1 MIEEY
6 RNGTREPGEKAKEA
20 GFTSYTDYDDI
31 FGDAPYRE
39 VTDPW
44 QIRPEDLVQDPGHW
58 YIAVKSACSS
68 PYQNY
73 PCTQSVGGGKAGF
86 IGWGDPGIFIDDNT
100 IAIYTRYPD

>member
-1 MIEEY
+1 MLF
-6 RNGTREPGEKAKEA
+6 R
-20 GFTSYTDYDDI
+20 S
-31 FGDAPYRE
+31 GDAPYRE

-58 YIAVKSACSS
+58 YIAVKSAFSS

-100 IAIYTRYPD
+100 IAIYTCYPD

>member
-1 MIEEY
+1 MARESLGRRRRKLGLRHTQIMMISLE
-6 RNGTREPGEKAKEA
+6 
-20 GFTSYTDYDDI
+20 
-31 FGDAPYRE
+31 
-39 VTDPW
+39 TDPW

-58 YIAVKSACSS
+58 YIAVKSAFSS

-100 IAIYTRYPD
+100 IAIYTCYPD